1 MRLSVRCVLLCW
13 SVPILWGCCS
23 SIDAVP
29 LHDCGG
35 HDGELGSFCVGGRYG
50 LAESRAC
57 LEGEGPGKHWELSF
71 CCGRDVLWSLAAPA
85 ADRWPYCGP
94 GFLGCGGSG
103 RQRRDRYKSKS
114 SRADAALLCD
124 SAELLKLSDSSLPLS
139 EVTFFFGAFAKGG
152 LDELRLVGGTS
163 NLVRFARLFG
173 SLLGL
178 LAALLCCLS
187 RDFSQEISPKAT
199 AKQDSVLP
207 LSDSF
212 FVFRRSALRRSCV
225 ASAGPRQN
233 GSTELSRP

>member
-1 MRLSVRCVLLCW
+1 MLYLYMIAGDMMGNLAAFAWAAVMDLPSLGRALKERGRGSTGSLASAAAATCYGALLLLLL
-13 SVPILWGCCS
+13 IAGLTAG
-23 SIDAVP
+23 
-29 LHDCGG
+29 
-35 HDGELGSFCVGGRYG
+35 LGSWG
-50 LAESRAC
+50 
-57 LEGEGPGKHWELSF
+57 
-71 CCGRDVLWSLAAPA
+71 AAVQA
-85 ADRWPYCGP
+85 AK
-94 GFLGCGGSG
+94 
-103 RQRRDRYKSKS
+103 RRDRYKS

-225 ASAGPRQN
+225 SSAGPRQN